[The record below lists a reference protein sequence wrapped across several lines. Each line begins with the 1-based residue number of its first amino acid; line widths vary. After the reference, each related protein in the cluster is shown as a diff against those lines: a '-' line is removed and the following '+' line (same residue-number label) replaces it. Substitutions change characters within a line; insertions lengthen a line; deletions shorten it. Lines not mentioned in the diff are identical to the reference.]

1 MLKEDIPISLPW
13 QKLFNTH
20 IGIFGN
26 TGSGKSNTLAKLYT
40 VLFDQKLEAIGD
52 KSKFVILDF
61 NGEYTADQ
69 LAGIDYKCTIQLNT
83 QSDGQDK
90 FPLNENEFWNSETLS
105 ILFQATTNTQRPF
118 FKSCYQW

>member
-69 LAGIDYKCTIQLNT
+69 LAGNRL
-83 QSDGQDK
+83 
-90 FPLNENEFWNSETLS
+90 
-105 ILFQATTNTQRPF
+105 
-118 FKSCYQW
+118 